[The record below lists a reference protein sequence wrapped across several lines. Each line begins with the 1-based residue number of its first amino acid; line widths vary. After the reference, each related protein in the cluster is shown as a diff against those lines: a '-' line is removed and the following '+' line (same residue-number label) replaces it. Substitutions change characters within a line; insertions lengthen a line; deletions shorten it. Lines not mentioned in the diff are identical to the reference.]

1 MKRYNNLFDKICTIA
16 NFNKALDNAIK
27 GKKYYIEVKKILI
40 SRWRVISK
48 LYKSVK
54 DQNYKVG
61 KYTVYDMWTGHKW
74 RTIYKVPMVDRI
86 VQHAIMI
93 HIEKIF
99 RDSFINDTFQS
110 IKGRGIHQC
119 LKRIKRFIK
128 DKDGAKYCLTVDIH
142 KCYPSIDKE
151 ILKYFLTKKFKD
163 KLLLWLLFVIVD
175 SCDKGVPIGNY
186 TSQYFNNYYFSFLD
200 HFCKE
205 VLRIKY
211 YVRYCDNILIF
222 GADKELLRFY
232 YNEINKFV
240 NNLHVKINNGWQI
253 YPIDKRGIDAFGY
266 VVYTDHVLLRKSTKL
281 NFIRACKNINF
292 DDLSERDI
300 NVLGSYWGIMIH
312 ADCRNLW
319 FKYTGVKKFE
329 DLHVKVHERKFIR
342 EILNQD
348 IVINNVLFYNRRG
361 ENRVR
366 LTIDID
372 DLKDVYVTT
381 SGEILIEAARQFK
394 QSDFPFTAQ
403 IIETE
408 NGYYKFK

>member
-1 MKRYNNLFDKICTIA
+1 M
-16 NFNKALDNAIK
+16 
-27 GKKYYIEVKKILI
+27 
-40 SRWRVISK
+40 
-48 LYKSVK
+48 
-54 DQNYKVG
+54 
-61 KYTVYDMWTGHKW
+61 
-74 RTIYKVPMVDRI
+74 
-86 VQHAIMI
+86 
-93 HIEKIF
+93 
-99 RDSFINDTFQS
+99 
-110 IKGRGIHQC
+110 
-119 LKRIKRFIK
+119 
-128 DKDGAKYCLTVDIH
+128 
-142 KCYPSIDKE
+142 
-151 ILKYFLTKKFKD
+151 
-163 KLLLWLLFVIVD
+163 
-175 SCDKGVPIGNY
+175 
-186 TSQYFNNYYFSFLD
+186 
-200 HFCKE
+200 
-205 VLRIKY
+205 
-211 YVRYCDNILIF
+211 
-222 GADKELLRFY
+222 
-232 YNEINKFV
+232 
-240 NNLHVKINNGWQI
+240 
-253 YPIDKRGIDAFGY
+253 
-266 VVYTDHVLLRKSTKL
+266 LLRKSTKL

-403 IIETE
+403 IVETE